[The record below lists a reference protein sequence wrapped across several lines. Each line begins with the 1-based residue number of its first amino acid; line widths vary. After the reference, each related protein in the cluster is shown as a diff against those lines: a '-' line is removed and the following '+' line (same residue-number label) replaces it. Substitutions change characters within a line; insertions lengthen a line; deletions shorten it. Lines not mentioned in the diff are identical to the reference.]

1 MSTKRHRQHAH
12 EEEEHE
18 SHERWLITYA
28 DMITLLMVL
37 FIVLFA
43 IGQTDLAKFQ
53 ALKHSL
59 KGALGGPVK
68 PDPVVS
74 GGSGVL
80 VAGSQIDV
88 AVPGGSGSVGA
99 PASAAE
105 AQVALVQKRA
115 AQQAAAAEHS
125 ALTSA
130 EQKIQSALAAKGL
143 QRDVTFR
150 LEARGL
156 VVTVVTDH
164 VLYQVGSADLQAAGQ
179 AVLDAVAPVIE
190 GLPNHIAIEGHTD
203 DQPILPGSAYPS
215 NWELSTARATT
226 VLRYLIDAYH
236 FDPTRLSA
244 SGYADTRPLAPNT
257 SDADRALNRRV
268 EIVVDSLTA
277 DKLEE
282 S

>member
-1 MSTKRHRQHAH
+1 MSAKRHRHAAH

-18 SHERWLITYA
+18 NHERWLITYA

-68 PDPVVS
+68 PNPVVN
-74 GGSGVL
+74 GGAGLL
-80 VAGSQIDV
+80 VAGSQVDG
-88 AVPGGSGSVGA
+88 VPDATGTTPG
-99 PASAAE
+99 PASRNE
-105 AQVALVQKRA
+105 AQVALIQKRA
-115 AQQAAAAEHS
+115 AEQAAAVEHT
-125 ALTSA
+125 ALTGA
-130 EQKIQSALAAKGL
+130 EQQIQAALSSKGL

-164 VLYQVGSADLQAAGQ
+164 VLYQVGSAGLQPAGQ
-179 AVLDAVAPVIE
+179 AVLDAVAPAIE
-190 GLPNHIAIEGHTD
+190 RLPNHITIEGHTD
-203 DQPILPGSAYPS
+203 DQPILPGGTYPS

-236 FDPTRLSA
+236 FDPGRLSA
-244 SGYADTRPLAPNT
+244 SGYADTRPIAPNT
-257 SDADRALNRRV
+257 SDANRALNRRV